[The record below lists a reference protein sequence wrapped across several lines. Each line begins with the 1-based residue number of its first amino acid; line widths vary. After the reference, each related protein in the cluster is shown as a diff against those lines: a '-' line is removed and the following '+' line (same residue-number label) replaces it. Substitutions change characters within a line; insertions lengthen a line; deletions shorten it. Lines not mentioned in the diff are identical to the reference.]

1 MVALQDGSQRLLSF
15 RLKSPSKPQVRK
27 TSKPYHSVFPTHFDL
42 RICYLPPYYLLTFL
56 CEPRP
61 VCSTIVS
68 YCRSAVAPYSRWKTD
83 SVIRTQNMMAV
94 HQTPLSY
101 SVAINLP
108 NLQIGVSVCRST
120 ILMSFKKCP
129 AVFTTHHRRIMRC
142 TAIRTYRRIF
152 FVYLRTIRFR
162 VTKLYPS
169 IVVKQ
174 IHLLG
179 FLFIHDLSIE

>member
-1 MVALQDGSQRLLSF
+1 MTRRIHKIFSSLTDCLENLPVSRRLACAAAHHRYALFSSAAN
-15 RLKSPSKPQVRK
+15 VRMPAHEQCLGCCA
-27 TSKPYHSVFPTHFDL
+27 S
-42 RICYLPPYYLLTFL
+42 LLTTVTT
-56 CEPRP
+56 RP
-61 VCSTIVS
+61 IFRGAHS
-68 YCRSAVAPYSRWKTD
+68 
-83 SVIRTQNMMAV
+83 MMAV

-120 ILMSFKKCP
+120 IIMSFKKCP

-162 VTKLYPS
+162 FTKLYPS

-179 FLFIHDLSIE
+179 FLFIHDLSIEEVWN